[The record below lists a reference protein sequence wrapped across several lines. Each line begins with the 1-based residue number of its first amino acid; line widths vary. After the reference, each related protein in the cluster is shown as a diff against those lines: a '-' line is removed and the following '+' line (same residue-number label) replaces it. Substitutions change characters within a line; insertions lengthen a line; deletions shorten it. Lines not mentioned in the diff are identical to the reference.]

1 VPDALAPA
9 QILEISGLDGR
20 AFAHAQFTS
29 NVDALVDGQWQWSAW
44 LDPAGRVRNVFALLR
59 SREDRLL
66 AWLPRGDSA
75 SMAQRLSM
83 YVLRSKV
90 RMQPLAGRWLLDLH
104 SAGGGTPEQAA
115 EIWLLDLPGSPP
127 RHAAIIDCDT
137 EPPLDADRLQAWVR
151 EDIAAGLPWIGSET
165 AEEFTPQALGLER
178 LGAISLGKGCY
189 PGQEIVARLHYRG
202 GNKRTCVPLKLEC
215 DLAPAPGAVI
225 EIAGTASLSGR
236 ILYAAQPQDG
246 ICAALGV
253 LPINLPEDARMQL
266 ASGCGVILAT

>member
-1 VPDALAPA
+1 
-9 QILEISGLDGR
+9 
-20 AFAHAQFTS
+20 
-29 NVDALVDGQWQWSAW
+29 
-44 LDPAGRVRNVFALLR
+44 
-59 SREDRLL
+59 
-66 AWLPRGDSA
+66 
-75 SMAQRLSM
+75 MAQRLSM

-253 LPINLPEDARMQL
+253 LPIDLPEDARMQL

>member
-1 VPDALAPA
+1 MPDALAPA
-9 QILEISGLDGR
+9 QILEISGLDAR

-29 NVDALVDGQWQWSAW
+29 HVEALVDGQWHWSAW

-66 AWLPRGDSA
+66 AWLPRGDA
-75 SMAQRLSM
+75 AGMAKQLSM

-90 RMQPLAGRWLLDLH
+90 RLQPLSGRWLLDLH
-104 SAGGGTPEQAA
+104 AAGGGITEHAT
-115 EIWLLDLPGSPP
+115 ETWLLDLPGSPP
-127 RHAAIIDCDT
+127 RHAAIIDCDS
-137 EPPLDADRLQAWVR
+137 EPPLDADRLQAWIR

-178 LGAISLGKGCY
+178 LGTISLDKGCY

-202 GNKRTCVPLKLEC
+202 GNKRRCVPLKLEC
-215 DLAPAPGAVI
+215 DLAPEPGTVV
-225 EIAGTASLSGR
+225 EVAGTASASGR
-236 ILYAAQPQDG
+236 ILYAAQPQEG

-253 LPINLPEDARMQL
+253 LPIDLPADARMRL
-266 ASGCGVILAT
+266 ASGPTVILAT